1 MVKPEFLCSLADA
14 DDDGACS
21 GPRDAIVGAR
31 GPAAGAE
38 AQIS

>member
-14 DDDGACS
+14 DNGACS
-21 GPRDAIVGAR
+21 VPRDAIVGAR

>member
-14 DDDGACS
+14 DDGACS
-21 GPRDAIVGAR
+21 GPRDAIVGAAA
-31 GPAAGAE
+31 PATGAQ